1 MLIHC
6 TDGQDGLHWTK
17 MQKNLVKTRTNESV
31 SYVKDASLKLTYVE
45 ALLFLEITENGTERN
60 PQQAVRCACNIICE
74 NDKGYFIQT
83 GRSQATRLQEL
94 CHSLRPSTV
103 TIQTG

>member
-17 MQKNLVKTRTNESV
+17 TQKNLVKPRTNDSM
-31 SYVKDASLKLTYVE
+31 SYVKDACVKLTYVE
-45 ALLFLEITENGTERN
+45 ALLCLKSNENETERN
-60 PQQAVRCACNIICE
+60 PQQAVCCACNIYE

-83 GRSQATRLQEL
+83 GRS
-94 CHSLRPSTV
+94 
-103 TIQTG
+103 